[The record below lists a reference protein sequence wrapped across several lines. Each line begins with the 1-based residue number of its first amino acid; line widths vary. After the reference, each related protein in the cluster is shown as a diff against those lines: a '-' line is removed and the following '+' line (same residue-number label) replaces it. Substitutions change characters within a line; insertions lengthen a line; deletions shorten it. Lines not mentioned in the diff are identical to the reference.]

1 VVVNLLDTKCIAPM
15 LYEIEA
21 CPVTSR
27 HKHSL
32 DFTVTHVFM
41 KILCT
46 KNNDIVLE
54 CQNFFGF
61 LPVSQRIAIRTSR
74 FLELLLFLKMY
85 RAMFS
90 SDKQFVTRVKS
101 ISVSRK

>member
-15 LYEIEA
+15 LYGIEA

-32 DFTVTHVFM
+32 DFSVTRVFM

-61 LPVSQRIAIRTSR
+61 LPVSQCIAIRTCR
-74 FLELLLFLKMY
+74 FLN
-85 RAMFS
+85 
-90 SDKQFVTRVKS
+90 
-101 ISVSRK
+101 

>member
-1 VVVNLLDTKCIAPM
+1 VVVNLLDTKCIASM
-15 LYEIEA
+15 LYGIEA

-32 DFTVTHVFM
+32 DFTVTCVFM

-61 LPVSQRIAIRTSR
+61 LPVSQRIAFRTSR
-74 FLELLLFLKMY
+74 FLERLFVLKIY
-85 RAMFS
+85 CAMFS
-90 SDKQFVTRVKS
+90 SDEHFVTRVKS
-101 ISVSRK
+101 ISVSGK